1 MERSCLG
8 ELIVK
13 ASRRKELEK
22 IALERLMA
30 NGDDPYDYLWGEG
43 ADILGKWCPWSKY
56 DTEIFT
62 GQIEGLDLPWSKERT
77 REIENGAALKKTEL
91 AQWRRAM
98 CHWWVE
104 HQPDDGLMAW
114 IMPVRKE
121 SGIIEAYAAW
131 LDQIGN
137 PAPTADGLY
146 LFGIFN
152 NADEAKAKLTAKGAL
167 NNRDRIRKE
176 GRR

>member
-1 MERSCLG
+1 M
-8 ELIVK
+8 
-13 ASRRKELEK
+13 
-22 IALERLMA
+22 
-30 NGDDPYDYLWGEG
+30 
-43 ADILGKWCPWSKY
+43 
-56 DTEIFT
+56 
-62 GQIEGLDLPWSKERT
+62 
-77 REIENGAALKKTEL
+77 
-91 AQWRRAM
+91 RRAM